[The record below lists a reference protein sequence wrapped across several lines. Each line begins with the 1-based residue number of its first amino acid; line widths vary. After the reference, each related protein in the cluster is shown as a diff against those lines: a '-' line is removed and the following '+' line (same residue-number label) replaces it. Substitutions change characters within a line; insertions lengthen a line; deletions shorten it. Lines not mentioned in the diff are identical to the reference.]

1 MASLNKIF
9 SRPFLQHNFLSPV
22 DSDPA
27 RPLPSITTSRALR
40 LHRHPPPP
48 QRLYKMSGHMHGK
61 EGRDKMSSMD
71 TMDLNRQ
78 ATTVTMQL
86 SPDQYERLFFQPEKP
101 KGDLAQRLGM
111 YH

>member
-1 MASLNKIF
+1 
-9 SRPFLQHNFLSPV
+9 
-22 DSDPA
+22 
-27 RPLPSITTSRALR
+27 
-40 LHRHPPPP
+40 
-48 QRLYKMSGHMHGK
+48 MHGK

-111 YH
+111 